1 MDYIQKAKDYA
12 VQWSED
18 SKGDQ
23 EFIFDKIGLEYFL
36 DSLNID
42 FLAEPPKKEWVGLMD
57 EERIDV
63 LHSGDKEGYLEYAKG
78 IEAKIKEKNT

>member
-36 DSLNID
+36 DSIGFDTVNNEIL
-42 FLAEPPKKEWVGLMD
+42 
-57 EERIDV
+57 
-63 LHSGDKEGYLEYAKG
+63 
-78 IEAKIKEKNT
+78 KEKNGN